1 MFTSKDQKIAEEESG
16 NFNNFIGKG
25 TKLVGNLES
34 QGNIRIE
41 GQFIGKVKS
50 KSKIV
55 LGPSSYVEGEILTS
69 KAEIDGEVKGNIKI
83 SELLILKPSAVI
95 KGDIIA
101 KNINVESG
109 AVFNG
114 KCKMGAAP
122 TEIHKKNGKDM
133 LV

>member
-55 LGPSSYVEGEILTS
+55 LGQSSYVEGEILTS
-69 KAEIDGEVKGNIKI
+69 KAEIDGEVKGKIKI

-95 KGDIIA
+95 KGDIIT

-114 KCKMGAAP
+114 KCMMGALP
-122 TEIHKKNGKDM
+122 TEIHKKNKNQT
-133 LV
+133 L